1 VIEKFRGPDEPL
13 ESLIPK
19 LNPLLRTY
27 SQITW
32 IGTRRDLQEGSGQYE
47 RQVRQEF
54 REFIESSEGTRPI
67 LRSEAAQ
74 FLDFL
79 SEYDI

>member
-1 VIEKFRGPDEPL
+1 
-13 ESLIPK
+13 LIPK

-32 IGTRRDLQEGSGQYE
+32 IGTRDLQEGVGS
-47 RQVRQEF
+47 QEF
-54 REFIESSEGTRPI
+54 REFIESSEGTSPI
-67 LRSEAAQ
+67 LRSEAAE

-79 SEYDI
+79 REYGI

>member
-1 VIEKFRGPDEPL
+1 MAACTGCSTRGSDEPL

-32 IGTRRDLQEGSGQYE
+32 IGTRRDLQEGVGS
-47 RQVRQEF
+47 QEF
-54 REFIESSEGTRPI
+54 REFIESREETRPI
-67 LRSEAAQ
+67 LRSEAAE

-79 SEYDI
+79 SEYGI